1 MLYKIYNPIGRFVL
15 TCTSTFT
22 QLVRQDMRHSERSQG
37 KVKDCRYL
45 YWRLCWGGGGGAE
58 PSTSSLAAAALSQL
72 LAIRT
77 GVNHLMCVLAH
88 PDCRPIGVSLLGL
101 KRAMHLGTVAAAL
114 TRGRH
119 EGGEKEIKDK
129 QKRWC
134 EGGGA
139 VFELKTEGKMR
150 AWSHEWGWW

>member
-1 MLYKIYNPIGRFVL
+1 MSQRPLPDLHTAVKHHLFGLHALQNLQSYWAVCPHLHQHLHSASQARHVTLREVTGKGQGLQVLILEAVLGGR
-15 TCTSTFT
+15 
-22 QLVRQDMRHSERSQG
+22 
-37 KVKDCRYL
+37 
-45 YWRLCWGGGGGAE
+45 GGGAE

-72 LAIRT
+72 LAIGT

-129 QKRWC
+129 QKR
-134 EGGGA
+134 
-139 VFELKTEGKMR
+139 
-150 AWSHEWGWW
+150 

>member
-1 MLYKIYNPIGRFVL
+1 MTLREVTGKGQGLQVLILEAVLGGR
-15 TCTSTFT
+15 
-22 QLVRQDMRHSERSQG
+22 
-37 KVKDCRYL
+37 
-45 YWRLCWGGGGGAE
+45 GGAE

-129 QKRWC
+129 QKR
-134 EGGGA
+134 
-139 VFELKTEGKMR
+139 
-150 AWSHEWGWW
+150 